1 MAQKRIPATMKAL
14 RLINV
19 CLILHLQAHNNL
31 QSETKLTINQYNENY
46 QLRTDVPVPTPG
58 PGELLIRV
66 AAAGFCHTDYQV
78 YQGVYGTQL
87 PFTGSHEPAGTVVKL
102 GSDVPGDWKVD
113 DRVGVVNF
121 REPCNTCNGCRWRM
135 KTYSSLDARY
145 CENKTMSG
153 ILKADGGFAEY
164 MVASHYAL
172 VRLPNELSFEQAA
185 PLMCAGVRPSL

>member
-1 MAQKRIPATMKAL
+1 MSKHMANVESEPQ
-14 RLINV
+14 LI
-19 CLILHLQAHNNL
+19 
-31 QSETKLTINQYNENY
+31 INQYNENY
-46 QLRTDVPVPTPG
+46 QLRTDVPVPAPG

-78 YQGVYGTQL
+78 YQGVYGTNL
-87 PFTGSHEPAGTVVKL
+87 PITGSHEPAGTVVKI

-113 DRVGVVNF
+113 DRVGVINF
-121 REPCNTCNGCRWRM
+121 REPCNACNGCRWRM

-164 MVASHYAL
+164 MIASHYAV
-172 VRLPNELSFEQAA
+172 VRLPRELSFEQAA
-185 PLMCAGVRPSL
+185 PLMCAGVCLPLYYISVRIC